1 MLAKHTSLTGTRGA
15 AWGGRSRGVRIPRVT
30 KDEARAWVK
39 RWEAVEERQLE
50 ELRRMTMDEKF
61 EALAYL
67 MASADLFDMSA
78 LEAENAAVRE
88 MWVKL
93 KSIAAK

>member
-1 MLAKHTSLTGTRGA
+1 M
-15 AWGGRSRGVRIPRVT
+15 T
-30 KDEARAWVK
+30 KDEAQAWRE
-39 RWEAVEERQLE
+39 RWKAVEQRQTE

-67 MASADLFDMSA
+67 MASADLFDMSS
-78 LEAENAAVRE
+78 LDAEDEKVRA

-93 KSIAAK
+93 KSAAPR

>member
-1 MLAKHTSLTGTRGA
+1 
-15 AWGGRSRGVRIPRVT
+15 VT
-30 KDEARAWVK
+30 KDEAQAWRE
-39 RWEAVEERQLE
+39 RWKAVEQRQTE

-67 MASADLFDMSA
+67 MASADLFDMSS
-78 LEAENAAVRE
+78 LDAEDEKVRA

-93 KSIAAK
+93 KSAAPR

>member
-1 MLAKHTSLTGTRGA
+1 
-15 AWGGRSRGVRIPRVT
+15 VT
-30 KDEARAWVK
+30 KDEAQAWRE
-39 RWEAVEERQLE
+39 RWEAVEQRQTE

-67 MASADLFDMSA
+67 MASADLFDMSS
-78 LEAENAAVRE
+78 LDAEDEKVRA

-93 KSIAAK
+93 KSAAPR